1 MLEIEVTV
9 VNRAGVHTRPA
20 AALVKLTSRF
30 RSEVTL
36 MRDGFAINA
45 KSIIGVM
52 TMAAEQGA
60 KLIVQAD
67 GEDEAVA
74 VQAIK
79 ELFESGFGEI

>member
-1 MLEIEVTV
+1 MLEVEVTV

-30 RSEVTL
+30 KSDVTL
-36 MRDGFAINA
+36 VRDGFAINA

-60 KLIVQAD
+60 RLIVQAE
-67 GEDEAVA
+67 GEDELEAVS
-74 VQAIK
+74 AIK